1 MTARIHTR
9 DPSGHSLIPWPEA
22 NFSHH
27 GCILDGTASMTI
39 SDLWWTHDALPKL
52 SHQSRWIGEFF
63 SLFTLLPH
71 SLSDVWIQISVFEH
85 LTEEEY
91 LMSQLLTITKL
102 IYCKSR
108 KFWIS
113 VNIWNNNSKI
123 FILYSVQYE
132 NCVSNFH
139 VVWDKN
145 RDTAFCNDRSRS
157 VEHHV
162 PSAQPFN
169 CDDSSTCIVRYVSAH
184 KATTVSKICLY
195 LPLYTC
201 HPVPCMSGVF

>member
-1 MTARIHTR
+1 MLYIYKLYTHEDASVDKWGRGEGWGGDRWGQADEAFHSMTARIHTR

-108 KFWIS
+108 KFWIN
-113 VNIWNNNSKI
+113 VNIWNNNIYNTIWKLRQQFSC
-123 FILYSVQYE
+123 
-132 NCVSNFH
+132 CV
-139 VVWDKN
+139 
-145 RDTAFCNDRSRS
+145 
-157 VEHHV
+157 
-162 PSAQPFN
+162 
-169 CDDSSTCIVRYVSAH
+169 
-184 KATTVSKICLY
+184 
-195 LPLYTC
+195 
-201 HPVPCMSGVF
+201 G